1 MTKHS
6 ANSLKLPVKLFVYDH
21 TTLIIVCVRRKKV
34 MRPNS
39 LFSGQD
45 AVEQEEWGEK
55 MKNRWQETEKK
66 VQSEPL
72 LREQELA

>member
-1 MTKHS
+1 
-6 ANSLKLPVKLFVYDH
+6 
-21 TTLIIVCVRRKKV
+21 